1 MSTHNA
7 DPLLK
12 RSMKILLIALTS
24 TPLGLAAL
32 SGCGEDN
39 SMEQAGAAM
48 DEMAEDASDTLDETM
63 GSLGEAAENARE
75 AFNQAT
81 EGTSDKP

>member
-1 MSTHNA
+1 MSTHHA

-12 RSMKILLIALTS
+12 RSMRILLIVLLS

-63 GSLGEAAENARE
+63 DSLSETAENARE
-75 AFNQAT
+75 NLNQAT
-81 EGTSDKP
+81 AGTSDKP